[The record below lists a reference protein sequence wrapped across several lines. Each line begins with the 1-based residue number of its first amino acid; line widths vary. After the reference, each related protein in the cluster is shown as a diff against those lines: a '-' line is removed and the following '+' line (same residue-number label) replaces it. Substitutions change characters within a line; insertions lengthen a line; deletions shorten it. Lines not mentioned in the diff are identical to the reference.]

1 MRMESAQSEVVTFQG
16 DEVVATLPEGTQRK
30 MKLPDLLRK
39 MTDIVPDTRGA
50 ILPDGVKSAL
60 PFSGGVILVHQTPPQ
75 VYSFQWISDDSS
87 ADFGPGTEYRTV
99 RLALPYVVVLAVF
112 FVTGRRGGIPVL
124 SGRNECFFSNDP
136 LEAKGLD
143 TPLAYPALLNCSK
156 MDGKGGGPFSWI
168 CTQHLSS
175 EEFAEQ
181 KTLDA
186 SLRQGLTA
194 LLRHLLESGF
204 NRSSENHEG
213 ASGFGASVEAE
224 IDPRIASVEAW
235 EAATRD
241 DPLFALEVP
250 WLPSGMTLGELA
262 SRVTQPGRARAR
274 TIDSAADLVR
284 LVFNSTNTP
293 RTRK

>member
-1 MRMESAQSEVVTFQG
+1 MAQTQSEVVTFRG
-16 DEVVATLPEGTQRK
+16 DEVIATLPEGTRRT

-39 MTDIVPDTRGA
+39 MSVGVPDTGCA

-75 VYSFQWISDDSS
+75 IYSFQWIANDSS
-87 ADFGPGTEYRTV
+87 TDFGPGTEYRTV

-112 FVTGRRGGIPVL
+112 FMTGRGGGVPVL
-124 SGRNECFFSNDP
+124 SARNECFFSNEP
-136 LEAKGLD
+136 LEAKGLE
-143 TPLAYPALLNCSK
+143 TPLSYPALLNCSK
-156 MDGKGGGPFSWI
+156 MGDDDVGPLSWI

-175 EEFAEQ
+175 KEFAGR
-181 KTLDA
+181 KGLDD
-186 SLRQGLTA
+186 SLRQGLAA

-204 NRSSENHEG
+204 NRSSEMHEG
-213 ASGFGASVEAE
+213 ASGFGASVEAK

-235 EAATRD
+235 ESATRD

-250 WLPSGMTLGELA
+250 WLPSGKTLGEIA
-262 SRVTQPGRARAR
+262 SRVAKPGRTRPR
-274 TIDSAADLVR
+274 TINSAADLVR
-284 LVFNSTNTP
+284 LVFNSTNTR